1 MTSNPTKQQL
11 NRRSTI
17 AALTGAGLGIAL
29 ASTRTA
35 AAQETDLASHPMV
48 GTWLVRTP
56 DGSLG
61 VNFCWPDGRW
71 MHAGSPL
78 GAPAPDGMLTYISAQ
93 NGVWE
98 PDPENDR
105 GIHFVSVQAMFDA
118 SGAYTGT
125 WIIDGYP
132 SVSDDGQ
139 TLSDD
144 WSKSFITIRDANDEE
159 IEVIRPG
166 ETGAPPIA
174 GVRLAPGE
182 LAFPPLHAPAATPAS

>member
-1 MTSNPTKQQL
+1 MPHQF

-17 AALTGAGLGIAL
+17 AALTGAGLGMAL
-29 ASTRTA
+29 ATTRAA
-35 AAQETDLASHPMV
+35 AAQDADLASHPMV

-61 VNFCWPDGRW
+61 INYCRPDGTW

-78 GAPAPDGMLTYISAQ
+78 GAPAPDGTLTYMSAQ

-98 PDPENDR
+98 PDPENEQ
-105 GIHFVSVQAMFDA
+105 GIHFVSIQAMFDA

-139 TLSDD
+139 SLGDD
-144 WSKSFITIRDANDEE
+144 WSRSFITIRDANDEVVTE
-159 IEVIRPG
+159 IRDDGTTPH
-166 ETGAPPIA
+166 IA
-174 GVRLAPGE
+174 GVRLTPGE
-182 LAFPPLHAPAATPAS
+182 LTFPPLHAPAATPES